1 MKNGTSNDSKN
12 GQSSI
17 AAGEIFLTEAQLAK
31 RWQIS
36 VKKLQADRWN
46 FRGVAYV
53 KFGRSVRYRL
63 ADVIAYEE
71 QNFFPPTGPKRP
83 GGAAAAAGVR

>member
-1 MKNGTSNDSKN
+1 MKNDNTNNSNTR
-12 GQSSI
+12 QPAI
-17 AAGEIFLTEAQLAK
+17 AAGQIFLTEGQLAK

-46 FRGVAYV
+46 FRGVPYV
-53 KFGRSVRYRL
+53 KIGRSVRYRL
-63 ADVIAYEE
+63 AEVFAYEE
-71 QNFFPPTGPKRP
+71 LNMFPPPGS